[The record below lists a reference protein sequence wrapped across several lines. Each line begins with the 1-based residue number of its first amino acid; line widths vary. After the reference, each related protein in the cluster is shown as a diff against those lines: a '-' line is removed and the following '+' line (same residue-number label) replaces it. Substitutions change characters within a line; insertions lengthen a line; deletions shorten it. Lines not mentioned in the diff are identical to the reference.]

1 VRIEDTIAA
10 IQRLEEQGV
19 ISRYAVGG
27 AVGATFYL
35 EPIATMDVD
44 VFITVDPRGESR
56 IASLQPIFES
66 LVAQGATVEGEH
78 VVIAGWPVQFLPAAN
93 SLLVEAVKEAVE
105 HKVGSISARVF
116 TAEHLAAVALQT
128 GRAKDKA
135 RLLQFL
141 EAGALDFARF
151 ESIVNRHNLGD
162 AWMKF
167 QRQFLTETS

>member
-1 VRIEDTIAA
+1 MRIEDAIAA
-10 IQRLEEQGV
+10 IHRLEEQGV
-19 ISRYAVGG
+19 IARYAIGG

-35 EPIATMDVD
+35 EPFATMDVD
-44 VFITVDPRGESR
+44 VFVAMDPRDESR
-56 IASLQPIFES
+56 IVSLQPIFES
-66 LVAQGATVEGEH
+66 LVAQGATMEGEH

-93 SLLVEAVKEAVE
+93 PLLMEAIDQAVE

-141 EAGALDFARF
+141 EAGTLDLRRF
-151 ESIVNRHNLGD
+151 ESIAGRHNLGD
-162 AWMKF
+162 AWTKF
-167 QRQFLTETS
+167 QRQFLTERL